1 MQSEEGGGGPG
12 GQASSLARPDTQDSL
27 ALQGRARGDPSSLW
41 LWPGPP
47 CVTQR
52 LHGLGTSPPPASP
65 QVANIAPAHTPV
77 VPHWTAS
84 SHRPGPRA
92 RLGPV
97 RRSGERT
104 SVEGDGARV
113 RVGICKP
120 GFSFV
125 AELVGN
131 PPFRSS
137 SDHSRHTAGAPRS
150 VPCRT
155 VSHPWACQ
163 ASPHGVPASHTGGAR
178 GWGTREDA
186 RVLQEPRETGVHAYN
201 GGQLWGLASLWQE
214 YLQLF

>member
-1 MQSEEGGGGPG
+1 M
-12 GQASSLARPDTQDSL
+12 ARPPVCHPAS
-27 ALQGRARGDPSSLW
+27 
-41 LWPGPP
+41 
-47 CVTQR
+47 
-52 LHGLGTSPPPASP
+52 HGLGTSPPPASP

-113 RVGICKP
+113 RAGGGWESASQGLALRLSWLGTPRC
-120 GFSFV
+120 SHR
-125 AELVGN
+125 
-131 PPFRSS
+131 PPHPVQIT
-137 SDHSRHTAGAPRS
+137 HSTLLGPPRS

-155 VSHPWACQ
+155 VSHLWACQ
-163 ASPHGVPASHTGGAR
+163 ASPHGVPASHTGGTR

-201 GGQLWGLASLWQE
+201 GGQMWGLASLWQE

>member
-1 MQSEEGGGGPG
+1 MGGPRGIRVGGLATLQAAYRFLWVPRLMQSEDGGGGPG
-12 GQASSLARPDTQDSL
+12 GQASSPARPGTQDSL
-27 ALQGRARGDPSSLW
+27 ALQGKARGDPSSLW

-113 RVGICKP
+113 RAGGGWESASQGLALRLSWLGTPRC
-120 GFSFV
+120 SHR
-125 AELVGN
+125 
-131 PPFRSS
+131 PPPPS
-137 SDHSRHTAGAPRS
+137 SDHSQHTAGAPPLCPLPDCEPP
-150 VPCRT
+150 V
-155 VSHPWACQ
+155 
-163 ASPHGVPASHTGGAR
+163 GVPG
-178 GWGTREDA
+178 
-186 RVLQEPRETGVHAYN
+186 
-201 GGQLWGLASLWQE
+201 
-214 YLQLF
+214 